1 MPVGYTSAMCDEMRK
16 NEETLYFSGE
26 HTNKGNAGFVQGAFR
41 AGQMTAQDVFKK
53 MKENNSKK

>member
-1 MPVGYTSAMCDEMRK
+1 MCDEMRK